1 MEKLS
6 ERLPEAFQNQMK
18 ELLGEDYKKYI
29 DALNADS
36 VRGLR
41 VNKVKTSVDDFLK
54 TSEISK
60 KLTRLGFTDDG
71 FILDDEDKI
80 GNTAE
85 HLTGQI
91 YIQEPSSMVPVCAS
105 GIEKEEEPKEEPK
118 NEVENTVVNEVV
130 NNTVNEIDGNELTKM
145 TEEIGVI
152 PEVGN
157 NIMVNFLFSSIIV
170 SIIMIVIV
178 KKPIC
183 MI

>member
-18 ELLGEDYKKYI
+18 ELLGEDYEKYI

-41 VNKVKTSVDDFLK
+41 VNKVKIGVDDFLK

-71 FILDDEDKI
+71 FILEDEDKI

-105 GIEKEEEPKEEPK
+105 GIEKEEEPLFVLDLCASPGGKTGQIASRAPK
-118 NEVENTVVNEVV
+118 GSIIFS
-130 NNTVNEIDGNELTKM
+130 NEI
-145 TEEIGVI
+145 I
-152 PEVGN
+152 
-157 NIMVNFLFSSIIV
+157 
-170 SIIMIVIV
+170 
-178 KKPIC
+178 
-183 MI
+183 